1 MILRT
6 RSKIIR
12 FIRDFFDQRG
22 FLEVET
28 PILSGKAGGASAR
41 PFATHAHA
49 LDMDMQLRIAPEL
62 YLKQLVIGG
71 IDRVYEIGKQFRNE
85 GVDADHN
92 PEFTTCE
99 FYQAYGN
106 LDSLMQDTETLL
118 SEMAACVCDT
128 SSIVSKSGVRID
140 FQSPFNR
147 INVVDR
153 LSIELD
159 TSLAFLENEGTLILD
174 NCIKKSLIHRLF
186 FCRRIGPIGFTLY
199 KAWGQ
204 AVRAA
209 DASSNSR

>member
-1 MILRT
+1 MDLLVNADSSKILRT

-28 PILSGKAGGASAR
+28 PILSGKAGGANAR
-41 PFATHAHA
+41 PFETHAHA
-49 LDMDMQLRIAPEL
+49 LDMNMQLRIAPEL

-85 GVDADHN
+85 GIDADHN

-118 SEMAACVCDT
+118 SEMVESVCDT
-128 SSIVSKSGVRID
+128 MPIVSKSGIPID
-140 FQSPFNR
+140 FKSPFKR
-147 INVVDR
+147 ISVVDR
-153 LSIELD
+153 LSTELG
-159 TSLAFLENEGTLILD
+159 TSLSFLEEKGIINISYIVEKET
-174 NCIKKSLIHRLF
+174 H
-186 FCRRIGPIGFTLY
+186 
-199 KAWGQ
+199 
-204 AVRAA
+204 
-209 DASSNSR
+209 SSPVLGL